1 MKKNYL
7 IALLALIFQFANAQL
22 EPVAYRGAF
31 APAPA
36 AQWSGTWAN
45 WNPQAE
51 AYADAATVITV
62 TTNITANTTWLAGK
76 TYKLAGN
83 IYVTNNATLTIQP
96 GVVVKGQYVNTG
108 TALIITKG
116 AKLNAIG
123 TVDAPIVFT
132 SDKASGQRAAGD
144 WGGIILL
151 GKGKYN
157 QTNGL
162 NNVEGLAA
170 NALTEYGGGSAPDEN
185 DNSGILKYVRIEYA
199 GFVFSPN
206 NEINGLT
213 MGAVGKGTTI
223 DYVQVSYSGDDAFEW
238 FGGNVSCKHLIAF
251 RSLDDDFDTDN
262 GYAGTVQYALAVR
275 DPQLAD
281 IPAISTSEGF
291 ESDNNAGGIEP
302 IGAPN
307 NVNTSA
313 IFSNITSV
321 GPVKRNLGT
330 LAPGYARALHIRR
343 RSELKVINS
352 IFMDWKNNYAGLSD
366 DNTIAK
372 AIKGEL
378 KLNNNIFA
386 GFSTADFTSYPEGIN
401 PRTKTITAAMVTIAG
416 ASATLGAT
424 FDLGAWMTSHN
435 NSAIASSDSILTTPY
450 DTSNYSSYTGLDYR
464 PGTLASTGAD
474 FTDSKIVPFV
484 TNPIAGSQPTTSSV
498 SLCQSSIATPLTAT
512 LTSTGVSLKWYKS
525 TTLSGAKTAIV
536 GNATPTTTAV
546 GTQYFWVSQL
556 DANNNESDK
565 AGLVVT
571 VNAKPT
577 TTFPG
582 IYNTTVDSSS
592 TINVATFAAGLYVGT
607 TTAFTFTVP
616 ALTDAT
622 LTYLWTVPSGVNI
635 VAGGTTTSNS
645 ITLNFA
651 GVTPDFVGTVGT
663 ISVQATNASGC
674 SGTAKAI
681 TITTALPVAP
691 TAIKVTNAAL
701 LGTAATA
708 AITKLASYAGTI
720 TPLTL
725 TATAA
730 ATANSYVWNLP
741 AGVNVLGV
749 SGTPTSTNTKV
760 YFVYPFVGTPGVG
773 NASAGS
779 RRFTITNK
787 LYAVDVNGVSTTV
800 TISTTKLE
808 VLGKTSGTPL
818 IPAAPVQ
825 DPWAPYGTVVT
836 SNLNSILVNFS
847 GVTSS
852 TPALYLGVRS
862 KNGVGMSNTVNTTNV
877 DIPAD
882 NTTYGA
888 AVPGLFNRT
897 YTETYTAFNTSVTPI
912 TGATSVWNATG
923 YEVSK
928 SKLLKLTSGLNAAP
942 AALKMTNTAI
952 SSATAVTVVS
962 KYVGTSTVLTLT
974 ATASATAVSYLWT
987 LPSGVNQLS
996 GGTSNVITVD
1006 LSGVAT
1012 GVNSLPFSVQSV
1024 NAFGTSSP
1032 KTLNTT
1038 ATVPAASSTLVMTN
1052 GVTTTAIT
1060 NISKYVT
1067 TSTELTLTAAVSAL
1081 ATSYVWTLP
1090 EGVNLVSGDPL
1101 ADRIITVKFNGISTA
1116 CSISVNAKNGVGLST
1131 LKTLALAA
1139 TAPAAVSK
1147 VVNFG
1152 LTTTPD
1158 NVAANV
1164 STSGATREYTIT
1176 ASALANTY
1184 VITAP
1189 ENCVVTSAS
1198 NDTNTSNVLET
1209 ADLNFT
1215 VVYPA
1220 GFVSTVAPFKTLSV
1234 VAKNGVGS
1242 SAPKTYNIKSTTAVT
1257 KSEVLVTRTDIY
1269 PNPVSET
1276 LNIDLTTET
1285 KGNLQMTIYSYE
1297 GTIVSET
1304 KTINLEEGTNSLNE
1318 NVSNLNKG
1326 IYFVRFTNSV
1336 NEEVIVKKIIKN

>member
-51 AYADAATVITV
+51 AYTDAATVVTV
-62 TTNITANTTWLAGK
+62 NSNITANTTWSAGK
-76 TYKLAGN
+76 TYKLTGLVF
-83 IYVTNNATLTIQP
+83 VTNNATLTIEP

-116 AKLNAIG
+116 SKLNAIG

-132 SDKASGQRAAGD
+132 SDRASGSRAAGD

-157 QTNGL
+157 QTSGL

-170 NALTEYGGGSAPDEN
+170 NTLTEYGGGSAPDLN

-223 DYVQVSYSGDDAFEW
+223 DYIQVSYSGDDAFEW

-291 ESDNNAGGIEP
+291 ESDNNATGVEP
-302 IGAPN
+302 IGTPN

-386 GFSTADFTSYPEGIN
+386 GFSTADFASYPEGIN

-435 NSAIASSDSILTTPY
+435 NSAIESSDSILTTPY

-484 TNPIAGSQPTTSSV
+484 TNPIAGTQPLATDKNICV
-498 SLCQSSIATPLTAT
+498 GQVATPLTAT
-512 LTSTGVSLKWYKS
+512 LTSIGVSLKWYKAS
-525 TTLSGAKTAIV
+525 TTGVLTAIV
-536 GNATPTTTAV
+536 GNAIPTTTTA
-546 GTQYFWVSQL
+546 GTQIFYVSQL
-556 DANNNESDK
+556 DVNGFESTK
-565 AGLVVT
+565 SVLVVT
-571 VNAKPT
+571 VSPKPT
-577 TTFPG
+577 ATFAG
-582 IYNTTVDSSS
+582 IYNTTTNSAS
-592 TINVATFAAGLYVGT
+592 TTNVATFAAGLYVGT
-607 TTAFTFTVP
+607 TTEFKFTVP

-635 VAGGTTTSNS
+635 VTGGTTTSNT
-645 ITLNFA
+645 ITVNFA

-691 TAIKVTNAAL
+691 SAIKLTNTAISS
-701 LGTAATA
+701 TA
-708 AITKLASYAGTI
+708 AITKLASYAGTT

-730 ATANSYVWNLP
+730 ATANSYVWSLP

-749 SGTPTSTNTKV
+749 SGTPASTNTKV
-760 YFVYPFVGTPGVG
+760 YFVYPFVGAPGIG

-779 RRFTITNK
+779 RKWTITNK
-787 LYAVDVNGVSTTV
+787 LYTVDVNGVATTV

-808 VLGKTSGTPL
+808 VLGKSSGPA

-852 TPALYLGVRS
+852 TPDLYLGVRS

-877 DIPAD
+877 DIPAN
-882 NTTYGA
+882 NTTYGS

-897 YTETYTAFNTSVTPI
+897 YTETYTAFDTSVTPV

-928 SKLLKLTSGLNAAP
+928 SKLFKLTSGLNAAP
-942 AALKMTNTAI
+942 SALKMTNTAI

-996 GGTSNVITVD
+996 GGTSNVITVN

-1024 NAFGTSSP
+1024 NAFGTSSA
-1032 KTLNTT
+1032 KTLTTT
-1038 ATVPAASSTLVMTN
+1038 AAVPAASSTLVMTN

-1067 TSTELTLTAAVSAL
+1067 TNTELTLTAAVSAL

-1090 EGVNLVSGDPL
+1090 DGVNVVSGNKL

-1116 CSISVNAKNGVGLST
+1116 CSISVNAKNGVGLSA
-1131 LKTLALAA
+1131 LKTLALTA
-1139 TAPAAVSK
+1139 TAPAAVSA
-1147 VVNFG
+1147 VSNTAT
-1152 LTTTPD
+1152 LI
-1158 NVAANV
+1158 
-1164 STSGATREYTIT
+1164 STSGSTQSYTIT

-1220 GFVSTVAPFKTLSV
+1220 GFVSTVAPFKTLAV

-1242 SAPKTYNIKSTTAVT
+1242 SIAKTYNIKSTTT
-1257 KSEVLVTRTDIY
+1257 GKMEVIVTRTDIY
-1269 PNPVSET
+1269 PNPVAET
-1276 LNIDLTTET
+1276 LNIDLTAET

-1326 IYFVRFTNSV
+1326 IYFVRFTNSS